1 MNNDIPRIYLT
12 LRCNLLCP
20 YCSNGSGVVV
30 GEELDAKAWLKVIA
44 NLPTQGV
51 CFTGGEPTLHPGFY
65 EIARGCDKHVT
76 VYTNLE
82 TALDLQRLPE
92 RLYIRAS
99 CHSQTADEAREWVE
113 RAQALYRAKARMC
126 ITVVYPP
133 APVLAVLRQH
143 LIAVDLPQTK
153 PTPIAPPVRC
163 TVERILI
170 GPDGK
175 RYHCV
180 GKLVRG
186 DPTGRVSLDNGNT
199 VVCHTPHL
207 CAACDGPVA
216 KRFAL
221 P

>member
-20 YCSNGSGVVV
+20 YCSNGQDAVG

-44 NLPTQGV
+44 TLPTQGV
-51 CFTGGEPTLHPGFY
+51 CLTGGEPTIHPGFN
-65 EIARGCDKHVT
+65 EIVHRCGKHVT

-82 TALDLQRLPE
+82 QPLKIKWLPKE
-92 RLYIRAS
+92 VYVRAS
-99 CHSQTADEAREWVE
+99 CHSETADAARRWVK
-113 RAQALYRAKARMC
+113 RATALRDAGIRMC

-133 APVLAVLRQH
+133 PAVLAVLREYD
-143 LIAVDLPQTK
+143 IAVDVPQVR
-153 PTPIAPPVRC
+153 PTPVAPPVRC

-199 VVCHTPHL
+199 VVCQTPHL

-216 KRFAL
+216 KRFAIA
-221 P
+221 